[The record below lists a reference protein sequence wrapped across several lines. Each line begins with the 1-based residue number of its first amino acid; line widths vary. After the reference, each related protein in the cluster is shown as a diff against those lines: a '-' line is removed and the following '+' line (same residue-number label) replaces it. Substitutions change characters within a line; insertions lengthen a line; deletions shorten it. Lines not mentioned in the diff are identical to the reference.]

1 MANTTQLKDNR
12 ILRKALKRSQRKA
25 LKLVD
30 VKLTAVQ
37 RGKLR
42 RARKEKKVGLR
53 QFLATNKD

>member
-42 RARKEKKVGLR
+42 RVRKEKKVGLR